1 MTIFLALVLEAAMV
15 FVVHEVV
22 LELEQQEQ
30 KTFPNRW
37 TSELLKLFPLHWPQ
51 RGLPKDQKLLRFHGQ
66 YGKWTLG

>member
-37 TSELLKLFPLHWPQ
+37 TSELLKLFPLQ
-51 RGLPKDQKLLRFHGQ
+51 GELPKDQKLLQFHSQ
-66 YGKWTLG
+66 